1 MADTLINWHRAAC
14 TCEGED
20 RCIHCQT
27 VAALAVRDILLKTLE
42 RTVAHDGAGGRI
54 GPLHRAARSKT
65 PGIAGEAQRLIDR
78 IEAAIT
84 KATAA

>member
-1 MADTLINWHRAAC
+1 MADTLINWHRTAC

-27 VAALAVRDILLKTLE
+27 VAALSVKDELVAALGNFAILGHGKCTIGKPAADI
-42 RTVAHDGAGGRI
+42 A
-54 GPLHRAARSKT
+54 RAA
-65 PGIAGEAQRLIDR
+65 L
-78 IEAAIT
+78 T

>member
-27 VAALAVRDILLKTLE
+27 VAALVVKGELVAALAHLIEFCDRTGQGVAKQQEDARAIL
-42 RTVAHDGAGGRI
+42 A
-54 GPLHRAARSKT
+54 
-65 PGIAGEAQRLIDR
+65 
-78 IEAAIT
+78 